1 MMLALANEEQE
12 GDSASQVKEGDSD
25 TQREASEP
33 LMNDPDLDLRCK
45 LDIDH

>member
-1 MMLALANEEQE
+1 MMLTLAIEEQE

-25 TQREASEP
+25 TRETSEP
-33 LMNDPDLDLRCK
+33 LINDPDLDLQHK